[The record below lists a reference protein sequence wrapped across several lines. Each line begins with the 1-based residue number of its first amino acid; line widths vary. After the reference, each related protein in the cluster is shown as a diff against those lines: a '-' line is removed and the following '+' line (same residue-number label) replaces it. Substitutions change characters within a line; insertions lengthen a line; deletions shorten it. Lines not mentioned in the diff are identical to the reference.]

1 MYHYAGYVNKP
12 MKNTQKK
19 GQDIWQKIVDFLL
32 KNQWSVL
39 LYKTVLQSN
48 AKSLSNT
55 LQYNT
60 NVRVETLP
68 AHFTEHFGV
77 RLYSL
82 CNQVQKS

>member
-32 KNQWSVL
+32 KINGVFCFIK
-39 LYKTVLQSN
+39 LYCKATQN
-48 AKSLSNT
+48 RFQIPCNII
-55 LQYNT
+55 
-60 NVRVETLP
+60 RVETLP

>member
-1 MYHYAGYVNKP
+1 MYHYAGYVNKS

-39 LYKTVLQSN
+39 LYKTVLQATQN
-48 AKSLSNT
+48 RFQIPCNII
-55 LQYNT
+55 
-60 NVRVETLP
+60 RVETLP